1 MKKSRKIAKAAV
13 LSAALA
19 LVMLLSASAAT
30 WNEMRENGVVSDGG
44 IALGDVRDGIVSDV
58 SEENRAGNSIGNGIA
73 NGIDR
78 VEDGIERIGE
88 DITGNGRGTARG
100 GVATTDHTGNGTD
113 DGIITT
119 DQTSGVPT
127 TDHTSGAVTTAPMTT
142 TAPVTT
148 AHTTTDN
155 HVANGE
161 KDGGMTAG
169 IIIAVLVV
177 AAVIVV
183 IFLLIPKRKR

>member
-1 MKKSRKIAKAAV
+1 MKKSRKIAKAAA

-19 LVMLLSASAAT
+19 LVMLISASAAT

-88 DITGNGRGTARG
+88 DITGKGGRTMEDGT
-100 GVATTDHTGNGTD
+100 ATTDHTSNGTD
-113 DGIITT
+113 DGIVTTDRIGDITT
-119 DQTSGVPT
+119 TDGTDRPATTVP
-127 TDHTSGAVTTAPMTT
+127 ATT
-142 TAPVTT
+142 TANSTADTT
-148 AHTTTDN
+148 GN